1 MDRPH
6 KRIIIEHM
14 HYLRDNKKLAFI
26 FVPGSYR

>member
-6 KRIIIEHM
+6 KRIIIARM

-26 FVPGSYR
+26 LSLAL